1 MSRQNNVKQQIKEL
15 YPLLKENGM
24 FYMTIGSCI
33 SSDNEDT
40 KENWLHNLHILQEL
54 LAGIPPTESNDL
66 ERVNQGIQ
74 IVQHELEK
82 F

>member
-1 MSRQNNVKQQIKEL
+1 MSKPQISDL
-15 YPLLKENGM
+15 YSRLKADGM
-24 FYMTIGSCI
+24 FYIVLGSCI
-33 SSDNEDT
+33 SSDNEDS
-40 KENWLHNLHILQEL
+40 KENWLYNLHILQEL

-66 ERVNQGIQ
+66 ERVKQGIQ